1 MEMQTRIANVVDKIG
16 DDAKYDNCVKAL
28 LANKS
33 IQAWIL
39 KCCVDEYKEFDLQQI
54 EECIQGTPEVSAK
67 AVHRNEGDKT
77 EKSLLDGNQEIIG
90 DNSEDSSVTEATI
103 TYDVRFTSLVPKTD
117 KTVELIINVEAQ
129 KNRPNY
135 DLRSRVVYYM
145 SRLISGQY
153 GTVFHKS
160 EYDKLEKV
168 YSIWFCVDVPN
179 YMKNTI
185 SGIRLNEEAIYGNP
199 QLKPDAV
206 DLMCGIIVRLGDAK
220 KKTDSKILNLMNTI
234 LSSEVSV
241 GEKKR
246 VLRDDYQIAITE
258 ELESEVAEMCNLSQS
273 IREKS
278 EAIGLKK
285 GEAIGLE
292 KGEAIGL
299 EKGEAIGLKKGM
311 INTIVELVTDG
322 LLPIRDAAKKL
333 GVSEEEFCKK
343 YPQVRS
349 T

>member
-16 DDAKYDNCVKAL
+16 DDAKYDNSVKAL

-33 IQAWIL
+33 ILTWIL
-39 KCCVDEYKEFDLQQI
+39 KCCVDEFREFELQQI
-54 EECIQGTPEVSAK
+54 EECIQGTPEVSTK
-67 AVHRNEGDKT
+67 AVHRNEGDKAD
-77 EKSLLDGNQEIIG
+77 KPLLDGNKEIIG
-90 DNSEDSSVTEATI
+90 DNSEDSSVTETKI
-103 TYDVRFTSLVPKTD
+103 TYDVRFTALVPMTE

-135 DLRSRVVYYM
+135 DLRSRVIYYM

-160 EYDKLEKV
+160 EYDKIEKV
-168 YSIWFCVDVPN
+168 YSIWFCVDVSN

-185 SGIRLNEEAIYGNP
+185 SGIRLNEDAIYGNP

-206 DLMCGIIVRLGDAK
+206 DLMRGIIVRLGDAEE
-220 KKTDSKILNLMNTI
+220 KTDSEILNLMNTL

-241 GEKKR
+241 SEKKR

-273 IREKS
+273 VREKGKA
-278 EAIGLKK
+278 EGK
-285 GEAIGLE
+285 
-292 KGEAIGL
+292 
-299 EKGEAIGLKKGM
+299 
-311 INTIVELVTDG
+311 INTIVELVMDG
-322 LLPIRDAAKKL
+322 LLSIRDAAKKL
-333 GVSEEEFCKK
+333 GVSEEEFCKR

-349 T
+349 I